1 MSFYKDGTLTLQSES
16 DWHPQVWSPIQ
27 IGVGY
32 WQFRSLSWHPGNYI
46 LYSTQAWSRNIN
58 STWTAA
64 IRGTAVSR
72 PTVEAVVVVLITDLV
87 EAHTLRVLQ
96 TDCWLT
102 EVVSTLVTVR
112 TVLIVHTASLALAGL
127 TVGTEVRCVGRG
139 KVAGPVRVLTLRVL
153 GAATGRT
160 VGAGAVHV
168 TVTSVTLVTVR
179 VSLALRIL
187 GTGEGAV
194 DNIRPVTDRAQG
206 VLVRHVEGE
215 SPLAQTPGVLIRA
228 VLTTRT
234 LEQAGLALGSTLP
247 ESAAVWTGKR
257 VTMLVLDSPTCR
269 VFVIVRLLGD
279 GINKFAAV
287 WHNTAVIGETVHPG
301 VVGDCVIFC
310 GCRIR
315 SDQTHQH
322 HQHPGCHGRSWV
334 LLYIFTLL
342 WPETRTERGVI
353 ESQKEY

>member
-1 MSFYKDGTLTLQSES
+1 M
-16 DWHPQVWSPIQ
+16 
-27 IGVGY
+27 
-32 WQFRSLSWHPGNYI
+32 
-46 LYSTQAWSRNIN
+46 
-58 STWTAA
+58 
-64 IRGTAVSR
+64 VS
-72 PTVEAVVVVLITDLV
+72 A
-87 EAHTLRVLQ
+87 
-96 TDCWLT
+96 
-102 EVVSTLVTVR
+102 LVTVR

-228 VLTTRT
+228 VLTTCT

-247 ESAAVWTGKR
+247 ESAAVCIQSAQLR
-257 VTMLVLDSPTCR
+257 VR
-269 VFVIVRLLGD
+269 
-279 GINKFAAV
+279 NK
-287 WHNTAVIGETVHPG
+287 
-301 VVGDCVIFC
+301 
-310 GCRIR
+310 
-315 SDQTHQH
+315 
-322 HQHPGCHGRSWV
+322 
-334 LLYIFTLL
+334 YIY
-342 WPETRTERGVI
+342 I
-353 ESQKEY
+353 YND